1 MKVAVAAAAAGV
13 ALAVAWRRW
22 RARPLPTAIGALELS
37 EFQLLPTSAQ
47 QPKRIAI
54 VGVAGVGKSWLAEAC
69 TARLGIPRLE
79 LDRMLEHRWR
89 EGAARKDGSGSDLT
103 DMRKAL
109 KKNAGW
115 VADGNFRAAV
125 LEVWPRAE
133 LIVVLDLPMPLRVWR
148 VCRREWQRER
158 ADRYKYASRY
168 AAFKGMLWLLAQAA
182 GLGPQ
187 REVLTSYLV
196 ELQARHAESAE
207 QLERKRA
214 EQVAKGQTPK
224 AAVAR
229 RAVPVLVLRGNVQVR
244 EWLDLV
250 SSQSTH
256 PQ

>member
-1 MKVAVAAAAAGV
+1 MYGNTVPVEMKVAVAAAAV
-13 ALAVAWRRW
+13 ALVVAWRRW

-133 LIVVLDLPMPLRVWR
+133 LIVVLDLPMPLAPACACFNGVFIFFEGTSCKCSSGRIP
-148 VCRREWQRER
+148 R
-158 ADRYKYASRY
+158 A
-168 AAFKGMLWLLAQAA
+168 
-182 GLGPQ
+182 
-187 REVLTSYLV
+187 
-196 ELQARHAESAE
+196 
-207 QLERKRA
+207 
-214 EQVAKGQTPK
+214 
-224 AAVAR
+224 
-229 RAVPVLVLRGNVQVR
+229 RGSCS
-244 EWLDLV
+244 L
-250 SSQSTH
+250 S
-256 PQ
+256 